1 MSKKKVLIVDD
12 SSTVRQQVAQVLTQ
26 VGFLVLEAPDG
37 QVGVEMIEKDSTIS
51 CVICDVNMPR
61 MNGIEMVETVK
72 RDAKNKALPVLML
85 TTDGQPSLIKRATDA
100 GASGWVVKPF
110 NPTQLVAVV
119 QKLTN
124 GTPRS
129 SVDRGGR

>member
-26 VGFLVLEAPDG
+26 VGFLMLEAPDG

-61 MNGIEMVETVK
+61 MNGIEMVEIVK
-72 RDAKNKALPVLML
+72 REAKNKTLPVLML
-85 TTDGQPSLIKRATDA
+85 TTDGQPALIKRAKDA
-100 GASGWVVKPF
+100 GASGWMVKPF

-119 QKLTN
+119 QKLSN
-124 GTPRS
+124 GATRPGA
-129 SVDRGGR
+129 DRGDR